1 MNISINGRHLT
12 VRQDLRD
19 LIEKKLAKFDRFF
32 PGGADAAVTCRTE
45 RDDKIIEITI
55 NVGKTI
61 FRAERADDT
70 FQSALDG
77 CLSSIER
84 QIRKYKTK
92 LEKRLRIGAF
102 DKTILADSQWKDVEE
117 EEIKIGRTKKFVIK
131 PMTPEEAV
139 LQMNL
144 LGHEFF
150 MFLNEENGAVSVVY
164 KRKEDLYGVIE
175 AEIE

>member
-55 NVGKTI
+55 NVGRTI
-61 FRAERADDT
+61 FRAEKAADT

-84 QIRKYKTK
+84 QIRKNKTR
-92 LEKRLRIGAF
+92 LEKRMKSDLEVPAPQLEDDIVDEEVMF
-102 DKTILADSQWKDVEE
+102 DIRRKTFPI
-117 EEIKIGRTKKFVIK
+117 R
-131 PMTPEEAV
+131 PMNLEEAI

-144 LGHEFF
+144 IGHDFYMFF
-150 MFLNEENGAVSVVY
+150 DAETSKMSVVY
-164 KRKEDLYGVIE
+164 KRHGETYGLITPED
-175 AEIE
+175 